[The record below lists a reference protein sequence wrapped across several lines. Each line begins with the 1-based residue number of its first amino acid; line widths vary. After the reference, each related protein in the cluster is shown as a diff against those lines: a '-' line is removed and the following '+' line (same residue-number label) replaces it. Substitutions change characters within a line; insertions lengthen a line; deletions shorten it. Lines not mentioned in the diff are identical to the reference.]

1 MFNFGGNVEG
11 RDVMSDDCDVVVTD
25 GFTGNVVL
33 KTLEGAMRQVMSAL
47 TEAVTANAELA
58 EHAAALLPEILPLQ
72 TSLEAETYGGAMLL
86 GTNGVCI
93 ISHGSSSPTAINNA
107 IGVARDMVDADVVG
121 SIAAAIQPHD

>member
-1 MFNFGGNVEG
+1 
-11 RDVMSDDCDVVVTD
+11 MSDDCDVVVTD

-93 ISHGSSSPTAINNA
+93 ISHGSSSPTAITNA
-107 IGVARDMVDADVVG
+107 IGVARDMADVDVVG